1 MFGIRRKFGLD
12 SILPFSGGSGWQ
24 GYVVIKI
31 ITTSL
36 AGAWWR
42 EFLHMGSGFLIKS
55 SRKCVRGKH
64 PLKKVSNGAELQP
77 TRAVQ
82 GNKYHQSSTI
92 TKESDVLV
100 KSGTS

>member
-12 SILPFSGGSGWQ
+12 SILPSSEGNGWQ

-42 EFLHMGSGFLIKS
+42 EFLHVGSGFLINCS
-55 SRKCVRGKH
+55 SKCVRGKY
-64 PLKKVSNGAELQP
+64 PLKKVRNGA
-77 TRAVQ
+77 
-82 GNKYHQSSTI
+82 
-92 TKESDVLV
+92 
-100 KSGTS
+100 GTTTH